1 MKKPVLK
8 QYLIDFYSKHKD
20 TKLLLSKEE
29 IVKLRK
35 RNKFKFYFVD
45 VFGHQSEYSDP
56 NNQEALMYCMKDL
69 VFGFKSGIVIG
80 SSRVTDIVNEIYYDI
95 KDKTYYSDL
104 DHNSLS
110 ILRMSLKKEMFLH
123 KELDTIFKTYYKEI
137 TKYNNYVK
145 NQKIKKFKSTKQNLL
160 KGLDNDGNGVI
171 DIIEV
176 NDDLKILLNKH
187 QELIIE
193 TDKKYL
199 HNLVKISNY
208 LKDKRNNI
216 QLIFENIRESDNSD
230 DLQEYVGILK
240 DEIHTYE
247 LLLLHSLSMIVS
259 IKDKDL
265 ITFYEVYEQFDK
277 LRIFESNWEKELSNN
292 LKNVGDKMRELI
304 YSIHEMNYEIVSKL
318 NKLNYT
324 TERSF
329 VSLSNSINSELRS
342 INSSVQANTLVN
354 SINTYQTYKLR
365 GR

>member
-8 QYLIDFYSKHKD
+8 QYLLEFYSKHKD
-20 TKLLLSKEE
+20 TKLLYSKEE

-35 RNKFKFYFVD
+35 RNKFKYYFID

-56 NNQEALMYCMKDL
+56 NNQEMLKYYMKDL
-69 VFGFKSGIVIG
+69 VFGFKSGIVVG
-80 SSRVTDIVNEIYYDI
+80 SSRVVDIVLEGYYDI

-104 DHNSLS
+104 NHNSVS
-110 ILRMSLKKEMFLH
+110 VMRISLKKEMSLH
-123 KELDTIFKTYYKEI
+123 KELDTVFKTYHKDL
-137 TKYNNYVK
+137 TKYNNYIK
-145 NQKIKKFKSTKQNLL
+145 NQKIKKFKTTKQVLL
-160 KGLDNDGNGVI
+160 KQLDKDGNGII

-216 QLIFENIRESDNSD
+216 QLIFENIRECDNSD

-240 DEIHTYE
+240 DEIYTYE
-247 LLLLHSLSMIVS
+247 LLLLHSLSMIIS
-259 IKDKDL
+259 IKEKDL
-265 ITFYEVYEQFDK
+265 ITFYEIYEQFDK

-292 LKNVGDKMRELI
+292 LKHIGDKMGELI
-304 YSIHEMNYEIVSKL
+304 YSIHEMNYEIVSRL
-318 NKLNYT
+318 DELSYT
-324 TERSF
+324 TQQSF
-329 VSLSNSINSELRS
+329 DFLSDSISRELSS
-342 INSSVQANTLVN
+342 INSSIQTNTLVN

-365 GR
+365 SR